1 MDPTQESP
9 SAVPAP
15 APEQQSTSFESVTP
29 RLDPTPPVEV
39 STAPAFEPTV
49 SAPAVEPMP
58 SEPIVPPPAPE
69 IEPSTGPTPTD
80 TVDPLAQP
88 APLVSEADPVIDTP
102 QVVATGAFPAAPQ
115 ANNPGKVIG
124 IVGFVFC
131 FVGLA
136 FPGIIL
142 GVIGLNKSKKA
153 GQKNGLAFAA
163 IILGAIV
170 TLLALAAI
178 AISIAFLS
186 THGATVTTSTPS
198 STTTTTTINTTPVA
212 VPSSK

>member
-9 SAVPAP
+9 SPVP
-15 APEQQSTSFESVTP
+15 APEQQPSSFESVTP

-69 IEPSTGPTPTD
+69 IEPSTGPAPL
-80 TVDPLAQP
+80 DPVAQP
-88 APLVSEADPVIDTP
+88 TPLVSEADPVIDTP
-102 QVVATGAFPAAPQ
+102 QVAVPSSFPTTPQ

-131 FVGLA
+131 FIGLA

-142 GVIGLNKSKKA
+142 GIIGLKKSKKA

-163 IILGAIV
+163 IILGSIV
-170 TLLALAAI
+170 TLIALAVTAI
-178 AISIAFLS
+178 GIAFLLS
-186 THGATVTTSTPS
+186 HGATVTTSTPS
-198 STTTTTTINTTPVA
+198 STTTTTTVNTTPVA
-212 VPSSK
+212 VPSGN